1 MTIQSARQHT
11 LIQLKRLYDEREA
24 ANITDWVMEH
34 ITGKKKVA
42 RLLDKEQLLPNTL
55 ITKLD
60 GILQELATHK
70 PIQYVLGEAWFAGMK
85 FYVNKHT
92 LIPRPETEELVDWI
106 WQESQKSKIKNQK
119 MIDIG
124 TGSGCIPITLKK
136 KMPELS
142 VISVDVS
149 KEALQVAQ
157 QNADTLQAKIVLQKM
172 DFLDEANWDQ
182 LPVADIIV
190 SNPPYIKQSEHIHMA
205 HNVLDFEPA
214 IALFVPDEDALLFYK
229 KIALFAKSHLAKQG
243 CIFLEINEAL
253 GKEVVELYESS
264 GYEVV
269 LKKDLQGKDRMVK
282 VNLKI

>member
-1 MTIQSARQHT
+1 MTIQSARQYT

-42 RLLDKEQLLPNTL
+42 RLLDKQQLLPNAL

-60 GILQELATHK
+60 GILQELATYK

-106 WQESQKSKIKNQK
+106 WEESQKSKITNQK
-119 MIDIG
+119 LLDIG
-124 TGSGCIPITLKK
+124 TGSGCIPIALKK
-136 KMPELS
+136 KLPELS

-157 QNADTLQAKIVLQKM
+157 QNADTLQAEIVLQKM
-172 DFLDEANWDQ
+172 DFLDEAGWDQ

-205 HNVLDFEPA
+205 NNVLILNRSLLYLYQMKMHYCFIKRSLCLQKA
-214 IALFVPDEDALLFYK
+214 ISRNRAVFF
-229 KIALFAKSHLAKQG
+229 
-243 CIFLEINEAL
+243 
-253 GKEVVELYESS
+253 
-264 GYEVV
+264 
-269 LKKDLQGKDRMVK
+269 
-282 VNLKI
+282 